1 MAELSVEISAKIEK
15 LLSELK
21 KAKNAL
27 KGFGEVGKEIKV
39 KLKRVFSGIG
49 EVINK
54 LKIKIAQLTDKFKEA
69 GEKMGRIGRSM
80 TTYLTLPLVAFAAVA
95 AKSFASFESEL
106 SKIEGLVGI
115 AGDKVAEMG
124 EKALVMASKFGKSGK
139 EAAEA
144 LFFITSAGLRGKD
157 AMEVLEASLKASVI
171 GLGDTKT
178 VADLATSA
186 MNAYG
191 VKALSA
197 AQATDIMTA
206 AVREGKLDATTLAG
220 SMGRV
225 LPIAAAMG
233 VKFNEVGAAFAA
245 MSRTGTKADEAA
257 TQLRGILS
265 SLLNPAS
272 EAEKVLKELGLSS
285 DGLRKNIAD
294 KGLLNT
300 LEILTQKFE
309 GNSEKAGLVFGN
321 VRALSGVLDLMG
333 KNVGETR
340 NIFSKMNN
348 TLGDTDKA
356 FEVTAKTAGFR
367 FSVALKSLQ
376 NSFIE
381 IGKVISVV
389 FLPIVEKV
397 GLFLKKLSKK
407 FSRLSP
413 ETKKTIVVITALVA
427 AIGPLLIA
435 LGFLST
441 TIIPALITGFGI
453 LLGPIGLITAAI
465 VALGVVVYKN
475 FDAIIIKIAEFYN
488 SFVDVYNQSK
498 LLRGV
503 IAAIGASFKNVWTQ
517 AKFAFKSIWS
527 IMKGFGSS
535 TMALFENIGKIISG
549 ALTFNSDK
557 IEAGIFGAKN
567 ALKNNLY
574 RVAGEVAK
582 YAKDAGNEIAENLT
596 EALDTTLNG
605 HLEKKT
611 PEQIKQ
617 SLSSLADSLKETAK
631 KAGKAV
637 GLEFA
642 EGVDNVITVSGDGKF
657 YEEIKKDYKD
667 SKDKIQEFIEL
678 NPITLADNSEW
689 EAIDWEA
696 YYNLKKLDEINE
708 SLKLKAEEINKSMDN
723 LLVSGVAN
731 SLSKLG
737 TAIGEGTANA
747 TQAIVGGMGS
757 LLSAMGDKLIQLG
770 TAAVLAGT
778 ITKLFGSISGI
789 GAGFAAIAGGIALK
803 AIGTGMGK
811 FAGAGGSSQENSSSG
826 TGASNFSG
834 SSGGGNFGA
843 SSGGGMQNVVFEIQ
857 GTKLVGV
864 LSNTLSRNRSLGGS
878 LSIT

>member
-95 AKSFASFESEL
+95 AKSFATFESEL

-367 FSVALKSLQ
+367 FSVALISLQ

-381 IGKVISVV
+381 LGNVISVV

-397 GLFLKKLSKK
+397 GLFLKKLSEK

-642 EGVDNVITVSGDGKF
+642 EGVDEGS
-657 YEEIKKDYKD
+657 
-667 SKDKIQEFIEL
+667 
-678 NPITLADNSEW
+678 
-689 EAIDWEA
+689 
-696 YYNLKKLDEINE
+696 
-708 SLKLKAEEINKSMDN
+708 
-723 LLVSGVAN
+723 SGVGGRKKATGINTEGLATGVSDVASATIQVPKIDTAPLVNNLQDVIDITPNVMGAFEGIGSAIGGALAN
-731 SLSKLG
+731 GNDIMSALGSVLLSTIGDIAIKLG
-737 TAIGEGTANA
+737 QSAIGIGVAMMAIKMSFTNPLTAI
-747 TQAIVGGMGS
+747 
-757 LLSAMGDKLIQLG
+757 
-770 TAAVLAGT
+770 AA
-778 ITKLFGSISGI
+778 
-789 GAGFAAIAGGIALK
+789 GIALV
-803 AIGTGMGK
+803 AIGSAIKGV
-811 FAGAGGSSQENSSSG
+811 AGAVSGGGGGSSSG
-826 TGASNFSG
+826 AGASNFSG